1 MLAAHSLGISA
12 GQTPQRK
19 DHLELPS
26 CGYEGPP
33 AACVRVCLSACDGF
47 HTSDIMLWLAVEPG
61 AEMVAVVQC
70 VAMIWRVLLRV

>member
-19 DHLELPS
+19 AHLEQRS
-26 CGYEGPP
+26 CGHEGPP
-33 AACVRVCLSACDGF
+33 AVCARVCVSACDGF
-47 HTSDIMLWLAVEPG
+47 PTSDIMLWFAVKPG

-70 VAMIWRVLLRV
+70 VAMICRVLLRV